1 MVTCIV
7 AVIVGRGRGARVSPA
22 EALVAVRGVGG
33 HGGLL
38 QVVEHLLAEGG
49 GGREPLAL
57 RRRRL
62 QFPLSIS
69 NERER
74 GERTTHE
81 LIICNE
87 LTSFYF
93 KSNRIIVYALKLKWN

>member
-1 MVTCIV
+1 M
-7 AVIVGRGRGARVSPA
+7 VIVGRGRGARVSTT

-57 RRRRL
+57 RRRGL
-62 QFPLSIS
+62 QFALSIS

-74 GERTTHE
+74 
-81 LIICNE
+81 
-87 LTSFYF
+87 
-93 KSNRIIVYALKLKWN
+93 